1 VLIPNG
7 QTPEDVNS
15 TYIRTNPIPGITE
28 NRFTA
33 DADYPLMRG
42 LALRGFYEY
51 KKTDYQPAEDELRS
65 DTHVNEMGAEL
76 KFRGN
81 PIVNGY
87 VKYVYDERR
96 GSDFSTNRP
105 YVAMVTP
112 PTLVATIFDTNP
124 TMRQFFVADYNQN
137 RIKAQA
143 TITPGESPF
152 AVQLMGDWWKRDYKG
167 PDCGGSN
174 DQLLLNQTPPIVFPS
189 ECLGLQDAQG
199 QTYTLDAQYT
209 TVRDVNL
216 YAFVTWSR
224 YDTNQRGRSFSSVS
238 GATIGQS
245 ADPNRDW
252 NADSRTTD
260 TGVGA
265 GFDWKPLGK
274 PYSAGAQY
282 LYNDGIT
289 AISLAA
295 GPALTA
301 PLPIPDAKNTL
312 NSLQIYGR
320 WQYSKNL
327 LFRANYWYQHLRADN
342 WAYDNATPTSSNNVL
357 LTGQSSGSYTA
368 NVFGI
373 SVAYTNW

>member
-1 VLIPNG
+1 
-7 QTPEDVNS
+7 
-15 TYIRTNPIPGITE
+15 
-28 NRFTA
+28 
-33 DADYPLMRG
+33 
-42 LALRGFYEY
+42 
-51 KKTDYQPAEDELRS
+51 
-65 DTHVNEMGAEL
+65 
-76 KFRGN
+76 
-81 PIVNGY
+81 
-87 VKYVYDERR
+87 
-96 GSDFSTNRP
+96 
-105 YVAMVTP
+105 
-112 PTLVATIFDTNP
+112 
-124 TMRQFFVADYNQN
+124 MRQFFVADYDQN

-152 AVQLMGDWWKRDYKG
+152 SLQLMGDWWKRDYKG
-167 PDCGGSN
+167 PNCGGSN

-189 ECLGLQDAQG
+189 ECLGLQDAQA
-199 QTYTLDAQYT
+199 QTYTLDAQYAAPRGIN
-209 TVRDVNL
+209 V

-238 GATIGQS
+238 QGATTIAQS

-265 GFDWKPLGK
+265 GLDWKPEGK
-274 PYSAGAQY
+274 PYSAGVQY
-282 LYNDGIT
+282 LNNDGIT
-289 AISLAA
+289 ALSLGA
-295 GPALTA
+295 GPALAA

-312 NSLQIYGR
+312 NSLQIFGR